1 MTIIFAS
8 NKSKLI
14 YIKNKNMNTLLIVS
28 SIIFAI
34 IWAVGL
40 FVYGMGAIIHLV
52 MVCAI
57 FFVMLR
63 ILRNEKQLSI

>member
-1 MTIIFAS
+1 
-8 NKSKLI
+8 
-14 YIKNKNMNTLLIVS
+14 MNTLLIVS
-28 SIIFAI
+28 SIVFVV

-40 FVYGMGAIIHLV
+40 FVLGMGAIIHLV

-63 ILRNEKQLSI
+63 IIRNEKQLIV